1 MTDSA
6 LLMIQAESVGALLS
20 TFPVVVNNPWGAV
33 VFVDNEIPPPE
44 ALRTRGNYN
53 VTLQYRWESPPFT
66 DSTAIGTATIIV
78 DVSDLPP
85 RLLDPELSSVDP
97 VCGGGAKIRLSST
110 KSMEQSESYYRI
122 DKAPSFGM
130 LYQVRNPT
138 FYCILLTDELLRDDD
153 Q

>member
-1 MTDSA
+1 MANSA

-20 TFPVVVNNPWGAV
+20 KFPFVVNNTWGAV
-33 VFVDNEIPPPE
+33 VFIDNESPPPE
-44 ALRTRGNYN
+44 ALRTRGMYN

-66 DSTAIGTATIIV
+66 DPTATGTATIIV

-85 RLLDPELSSVDP
+85 RLLDPELSPVDP
-97 VCGGGAKIRLSST
+97 GFGGGAKIRLSST

-130 LYQVRNPT
+130 LYQVRTPT
-138 FYCILLTDELLRDDD
+138 SIFAPLTGEL
-153 Q
+153 